1 MPSIIHNL
9 QLLNNQGIR
18 KMAAFE
24 LAEFA
29 ELFEFEL
36 FTSAITKYVISKPFL
51 IFKNYTLIET
61 FCQF

>member
-24 LAEFA
+24 FA
-29 ELFEFEL
+29 VLDDDELFLFE
-36 FTSAITKYVISKPFL
+36 INKCVISCPFL
-51 IFKNYTLIET
+51 IFSYYTLIMP

>member
-24 LAEFA
+24 FA
-29 ELFEFEL
+29 VLDEDELFLFE
-36 FTSAITKYVISKPFL
+36 IIKYVISYPFL
-51 IFKNYTLIET
+51 IFIIIQLYGFFVN
-61 FCQF
+61 F